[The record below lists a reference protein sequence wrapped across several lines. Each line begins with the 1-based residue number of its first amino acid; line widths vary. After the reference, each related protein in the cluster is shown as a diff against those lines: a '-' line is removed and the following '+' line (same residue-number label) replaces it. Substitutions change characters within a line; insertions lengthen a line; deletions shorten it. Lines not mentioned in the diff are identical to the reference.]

1 MAGHFP
7 ILTLLLVLLA
17 DPVLAES
24 PEPLDA
30 VTTFFDAMSTN
41 DANLAASVMI
51 EDGVIYGYVET
62 SEGFRLIR
70 TTTEQF
76 LEGMRNRSDAA
87 LERIWDVKV
96 LVHDRL
102 AIAWTPYDFFLNGE
116 FHHCGVNN
124 FNLIRTDDGWKIAG
138 VTYSIEVESCEESP
152 LGAPEFE

>member
-1 MAGHFP
+1 MAGQFP
-7 ILTLLLVLLA
+7 ILTILLVLLA

-70 TTTEQF
+70 TTIEQF
-76 LEGMRNRSDAA
+76 LEGMRNRSD
-87 LERIWDVKV
+87 
-96 LVHDRL
+96 
-102 AIAWTPYDFFLNGE
+102 G
-116 FHHCGVNN
+116 GV
-124 FNLIRTDDGWKIAG
+124 
-138 VTYSIEVESCEESP
+138 
-152 LGAPEFE
+152 